1 MNYFHKRLKELRQLK
16 GLTLDELARAL
27 NTTKTTLSR
36 YENNKR
42 IADSDFIIQ
51 ASQFFCVSSD
61 YILGL
66 TDNPLSVDDLLC
78 MRRISLENL
87 SDEDVSTV
95 YSIVE
100 ELKNK

>member
-1 MNYFHKRLKELRQLK
+1 MNQVLLLAEASPK
-16 GLTLDELARAL
+16 GDAMSLLF
-27 NTTKTTLSR
+27 SF
-36 YENNKR
+36 ENNKR